1 MVGIALNENDIKSPY
16 YYNGYFACLCCGKLF
31 SGAPHNYKNKI
42 INIHLLYENEIVL
55 IMNMKKKTLKILVNS
70 NEEEIYS
77 DINTEKP
84 LFPAVILRNKYD
96 SVEITDY
103 YQEYQKI
110 IKEKKNEEEN
120 KKKEDKEEKKE
131 EDKKEE

>member
-1 MVGIALNENDIKSPY
+1 
-16 YYNGYFACLCCGKLF
+16 
-31 SGAPHNYKNKI
+31 
-42 INIHLLYENEIVL
+42 
-55 IMNMKKKTLKILVNS
+55 MNMKKKTLKILVNS

-120 KKKEDKEEKKE
+120 KKKEDKEEKREKE
-131 EDKKEE
+131 EEKEEAK